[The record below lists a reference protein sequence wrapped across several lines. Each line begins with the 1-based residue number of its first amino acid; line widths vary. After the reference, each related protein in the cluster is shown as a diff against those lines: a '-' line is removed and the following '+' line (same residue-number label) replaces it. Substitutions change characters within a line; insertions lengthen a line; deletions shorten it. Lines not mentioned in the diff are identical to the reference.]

1 MNLPFRIARR
11 YLWARKSQRL
21 IHLVSGISVVVVAAV
36 CAAMITILSAFNGIE
51 ELVEELFSSLDTE
64 LAVLPQEGRVLD
76 AHWIDSLAA
85 HPGVAWAGGVL
96 EQDVVVRR
104 QGEPLVVSL
113 LGFDVD
119 HARQTGLAA
128 RLRRGDALR
137 ADTLGAPCGY
147 VGLGVASQLRLP
159 FEADAPSTLTVSAP
173 RRGRQLGR
181 ARGLNLLDG
190 GVEDLLVTGILPVC
204 GTFSV
209 NADIDARHLIA
220 PLSFAQKVLQRPGQ
234 VSRVELVPGPSWS
247 PEELRTSI
255 DARWGSQVDTRT
267 RREKNALIHST
278 SRAEKWATFAIL
290 SFILIVA
297 AFNILAALTMLLLDK
312 RRDIGTLSA
321 IGMTPRDIRRVFSWQ
336 GFLINAVGAVGGL
349 ALGLTLVWLQDQYGL
364 VRLEGAMVPAYPVAL
379 RAGDVLGVVLVVLG
393 VGGTFSAA
401 MVAYLVR
408 RMAPDAA

>member
-1 MNLPFRIARR
+1 MNVPFRIAKR

-36 CAAMITILSAFNGIE
+36 CAAMIAILSAFNGIE

-64 LAVLPQEGRVLD
+64 LAVLPAEGRVLN
-76 AHWIDSLAA
+76 AAWIDTLSA
-85 HPGVAWAGGVL
+85 HPGVVWAGGVL

-104 QGEPLVVSL
+104 QGEPLVCTL

-119 HARQTGLAA
+119 HAERTGLAG
-128 RLRRGDALR
+128 RLRRGDVLR
-137 ADTLGAPCGY
+137 ADTLGTACGY
-147 VGLGVASQLRLP
+147 VGLGVASQLRIP
-159 FEADAPSTLTVSAP
+159 IGGDAPSTLTVAAP
-173 RRGRQLGR
+173 KRGRSLSS
-181 ARGLNLLDG
+181 ARSWSPDG
-190 GVEDLLVTGILPVC
+190 GLDRMLVSGRLSVC

-209 NADIDARHLIA
+209 NADIDTRHIIS
-220 PLSFAQKVLQRPGQ
+220 PLGFAQDILQRPGQ
-234 VSRVELVPGPSWS
+234 VSRVELVPAPSWS
-247 PEELRTSI
+247 PEELRESI
-255 DARWGSQVDTRT
+255 DARWSEELLTRT

-290 SFILIVA
+290 SFILVVA

-321 IGMTPRDIRRVFSWQ
+321 IGMTPKDIRRVFSWQ
-336 GFLINAVGAVGGL
+336 GILINAVGAAAGL
-349 ALGLTLVWLQDQYGL
+349 AIGLTLVWLQDRFGL

-379 RAGDVLGVVLVVLG
+379 RAGDVLGVVLMVLG